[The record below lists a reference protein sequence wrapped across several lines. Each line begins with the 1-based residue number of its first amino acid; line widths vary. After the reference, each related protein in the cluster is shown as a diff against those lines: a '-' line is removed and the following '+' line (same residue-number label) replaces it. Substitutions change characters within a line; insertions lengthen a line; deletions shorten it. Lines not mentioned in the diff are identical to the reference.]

1 MHASAL
7 HARRRYPFRMRYV
20 LIMAGGSGKRLWP
33 LSRQDMPKQLLRVVG
48 GKSLLR
54 IAFERLEGV
63 VPPDQVLVC
72 TGADYADVVAAE
84 LPEVEP
90 ANILGEPEGRDSLN
104 AVAWPAAVLAGR
116 DPDAV
121 VAIVTA
127 DHIMHP
133 ISAFQGAL
141 LEGFDVAESA
151 EHFLVTFGVVPTAPH
166 TGYGYLR
173 RGETIPGHPDV
184 FSVLEFKEK
193 PDRPT
198 AEEYLAS
205 GEYWWNSGMFVWR
218 ARVLLDQ
225 LKLLQPKTH
234 RCGGGAGG
242 CTLSPRGDLSGAAQ
256 DQCRLRGD
264 GAGLT
269 RRRECSRRRGAAAH
283 HLARCRRL
291 RSTRRATAARRQ
303 GNATHGVA
311 VLVDARDNLVINNA
325 EDGRLVAVVGLTDTV
340 IVQTPQIT
348 LVCPISRRNGS
359 RSSSPRSPASSAA
372 ATHNPPPRCE
382 APHMCGVRRR

>member
-1 MHASAL
+1 
-7 HARRRYPFRMRYV
+7 MRYV

-54 IAFERLEGV
+54 IAYDRLEGIV
-63 VPPDQVLVC
+63 SPDQVLVC

-84 LPEVEP
+84 LPEIKP

-104 AVAWPAAVLAGR
+104 AVAWPAAVLAAR

-121 VAIVTA
+121 IAVVTA

-133 ISAFQGAL
+133 ISVFQRAL
-141 LEGFDVAESA
+141 LEGFEVAEGA
-151 EHFLVTFGVVPTAPH
+151 EDFLVTFGVVPTAPH

-184 FSVLEFKEK
+184 FSVVEFKEK
-193 PDRPT
+193 PDRTT

-218 ARVLLDQ
+218 ARTLLDQ

-234 RCGGGAGG
+234 DAVVKLAAAPYRLAEIYPELLKISVDYAVMEPVSRGEGGAHVVAVRLPITWHDVGG
-242 CTLSPRGDLSGAAQ
+242 FAALGEQLPRD
-256 DQCRLRGD
+256 
-264 GAGLT
+264 
-269 RRRECSRRRGAAAH
+269 E
-283 HLARCRRL
+283 
-291 RSTRRATAARRQ
+291 Q

-325 EDGRLVAVVGLTDTV
+325 EDGRLVAVVGLSDTV

-348 LVCPISRRNGS
+348 LVCPISEAERIKELVAEVTTQLGGS
-359 RSSSPRSPASSAA
+359 YA
-372 ATHNPPPRCE
+372 
-382 APHMCGVRRR
+382 